1 MHLDSFSA
9 TIIYYLNYLGINLN
23 LTNPA
28 TVSIPINSG
37 TVLGKMGDSGNT
49 TGVHLHFQIQ
59 TASSLNSNNNSTLV
73 NPVDVF
79 ETTVG
84 FVGDIYWPENWY

>member
-1 MHLDSFSA
+1 MRIL
-9 TIIYYLNYLGINLN
+9 IKRYLLELKIKKLVNLEIE
-23 LTNPA
+23 NPA

-59 TASSLNSNNNSTLV
+59 TASSLNSNNNSTIV